1 MTQRPH
7 RQSGN
12 PRRQRGLS
20 LIELMISMVLGLL
33 VVGGAIGVFVSSQQ
47 TYRATESLA
56 RVQENARVA
65 FELMAR
71 DVREAAGNPCAAN
84 LPTANVL
91 NNPGAFWWS
100 NWVNG
105 VVGYENGALPAS
117 ADGTDAIELLS
128 ATSGGVTVV
137 ETPAATSANFKI
149 NTPDHGF
156 VDGDILMVCDYS
168 QASIFEATNV
178 NSANVTVGH
187 NKGNGTPG
195 NCSKGLGLPVD
206 CSSANGTGKIYG
218 PNSIVVKLEGARWYV
233 ADNNRGGRSLY
244 RVTMDG
250 TVAGN
255 VGNPEEVAEG
265 IQGMEMQY
273 LLEGANDYVDATAG
287 LDWTRVTAVRITLQ
301 VQGRDRVGTDGEVL
315 TRDIA
320 HVVNLRNRTS

>member
-1 MTQRPH
+1 MRIRPARH
-7 RQSGN
+7 DVFY
-12 PRRQRGLS
+12 RQRGLS

-33 VVGGAIGVFVSSQQ
+33 VVGGAIGVFLSNQQ

-71 DVREAAGNPCAAN
+71 EVREAAGNPCAAD

-91 NNPGAFWWS
+91 NNPTASWWS
-100 NWVNG
+100 NWGNG
-105 VVGYENGALPAS
+105 VVGYENGALPVS
-117 ADGTDAIELLS
+117 AGGTDAIELLS

-137 ETPAATSANFKI
+137 ETPSANSANFKV
-149 NTPDHGF
+149 NTPDHGIEP
-156 VDGDILMVCDYS
+156 GDILMVCDYS

-178 NSANVTVGH
+178 NSANVTIVH
-187 NKGNGTPG
+187 NKGAGTPG

-206 CSSANGTGKIYG
+206 CDTANGTSKVYG
-218 PNSIVVKLEGARWYV
+218 PNSIVVKLEGARWYI
-233 ADNNRGGRSLY
+233 ADNSRGGRSLY
-244 RVTMDG
+244 RVTLDG

-255 VGNPEEVAEG
+255 VGNAEEVAEG
-265 IQGMEMQY
+265 IQDMEIQY
-273 LLEGANDYVDATAG
+273 LLVGANDYVDAAAG

-301 VQGRDRVGTDGEVL
+301 VQGVDRVGTDGEAL
-315 TRDIA
+315 IRDIA